1 MNGKIVREK
10 IHDGMFTAA
19 SQIADLADDDRM
31 AVETAFLAV
40 LTRRPSPEE
49 LSHFAWR
56 LTKTSGKVRKERLS
70 DLYWALLNTTESAWN
85 H

>member
-1 MNGKIVREK
+1 MNGDIVRDK
-10 IHDGMFTAA
+10 IKDGMFTAA
-19 SQIADLADDDRM
+19 GQIADLAGDDRM

-40 LTRRPSPEE
+40 LTRRPTPEE

-56 LTKTSGKVRKERLS
+56 LTKTSGNARKERLS
-70 DLYWALLNTTESAWN
+70 DLYWALLNTTESSWN